1 MNVEYINPFIEAS
14 QSVLMMMTGN
24 KPTLGKVYLKK
35 VPFPSDDIAV
45 IVGLTGRIRGQVVI
59 SLNTDTALTVASA
72 MMGGVALA
80 ELDEI
85 SKSAIAE
92 LGNMI
97 MGNTATILSS
107 RGIGIEITPP
117 SLLVGQNMVITPA
130 HMRTICVPLILS
142 GEKSIEI
149 NVSLEE

>member
-45 IVGLTGRIRGQVVI
+45 IVGLTGRIRGQMVI

>member
-1 MNVEYINPFIEAS
+1 
-14 QSVLMMMTGN
+14 
-24 KPTLGKVYLKK
+24 
-35 VPFPSDDIAV
+35 
-45 IVGLTGRIRGQVVI
+45 
-59 SLNTDTALTVASA
+59 

>member
-14 QSVLMMMTGN
+14 QSVLTMMTGS
-24 KPTLGKVYLKK
+24 KPVLGKVYLKK

-59 SLNTDTALTVASA
+59 SLSNDTALTVASA

-80 ELDEI
+80 ELDDI
-85 SKSAIAE
+85 SKSAISE

-130 HMRTICVPLILS
+130 HMRTVCVPLLLAD
-142 GEKSIEI
+142 EKSIEI